1 MISLSYW
8 PPHPPMFGILSQI
21 RSYFLGLP
29 LNTYYVFTA
38 WLVVLD
44 REIYTLQDLLKVISF
59 V

>member
-1 MISLSYW
+1 MISLGFW
-8 PPHPPMFGILSQI
+8 PPH
-21 RSYFLGLP
+21 FLGLP